1 MYLICRNEWKEK
13 MLFREHF
20 NYCKGN
26 HFEWNFMK
34 KLSRYLHKNYLE
46 FKRSINSSRFINWFR
61 VNFWDI
67 CYGCVWNKLCLY
79 FMTIKK
85 FTIRTVQLQK
95 EVKMYKKL
103 LNRLDDKRTVIRVL
117 QPRHNFFSVYKKT
130 YFFTEQSY
138 LEFTDIIF
146 TIFEFSFYD
155 FSPRFS
161 SAFSRRS
168 EEGGK

>member
-95 EVKMYKKL
+95 EVKNVQKIIKPSRWQEDMSFECFNRDTIFFLFTKKL
-103 LNRLDDKRTVIRVL
+103 I
-117 QPRHNFFSVYKKT
+117 
-130 YFFTEQSY
+130 
-138 LEFTDIIF
+138 
-146 TIFEFSFYD
+146 
-155 FSPRFS
+155 FSPS
-161 SAFSRRS
+161 NLI
-168 EEGGK
+168 